1 MKSIPKWFQN
11 SCKSLSKYY
20 FLFRFIEIKLFY
32 NYCRI
37 KKKAEANKVEIDKI
51 LVSFKI
57 TFIYVFAY
65 FIYENGI
72 FYLPL
77 VEKFDQSWNVY
88 NFSNFRFFIL

>member
-77 VEKFDQSWNVY
+77 VEKFDQS
-88 NFSNFRFFIL
+88 